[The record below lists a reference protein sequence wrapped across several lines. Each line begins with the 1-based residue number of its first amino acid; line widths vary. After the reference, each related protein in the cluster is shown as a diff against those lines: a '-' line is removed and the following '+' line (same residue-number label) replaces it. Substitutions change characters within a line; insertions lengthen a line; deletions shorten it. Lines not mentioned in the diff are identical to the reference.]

1 MKVIITESQYNR
13 TIDFYISHL
22 LEPHE
27 VKTSNKRPNS
37 IYWIKDGE
45 VIVEIENSKYF
56 WLHRDIWDS
65 ISRMFELDY
74 NGTQSVIKEWL
85 EQHHNLGEL
94 TPIRAELKP
103 GISWNNT
110 IIWVN

>member
-1 MKVIITESQYNR
+1 MMYNR
-13 TIDFYISHL
+13 AIDQFISYCF
-22 LEPHE
+22 EPHE
-27 VKTSNKRPNS
+27 VKTNKDYPNS
-37 IYWIKDGE
+37 IFWIKNGV
-45 VIVEIENSKYF
+45 VIVQIRNSEYF
-56 WLHRDIWDS
+56 WLHLDIWDS